1 MEIPKELLDI
11 DPFLQPRY
19 INLYD
24 EFAVV
29 LYEEKFI
36 VALPYIKT
44 DKGQLQSKHLFQR
57 VYFRRN

>member
-11 DPFLQPRY
+11 DPFLQPRF
-19 INLYD
+19 IDLYD

-29 LYEEKFI
+29 LYEEKF
-36 VALPYIKT
+36 VVTLPYIKT
-44 DKGQLQSKHLFQR
+44 EKGQLKTAHLFQP